1 MGQPCKSSYRETVV
15 PGFYAANPI
24 ASTTVVI
31 GRIKCALA
39 FFLCS
44 QAEKNTMDRQ
54 EAIEFLMDHYENP
67 RNNGPLDHP
76 DVSLSGGNP
85 GCADIITMHAR
96 FGKDGRL
103 EAVNWEGEGCTISR
117 AAASYVTEIT
127 QGKTAEEVEEMSFE
141 DLVEQL
147 GRELVVTRP
156 TCATLALG
164 TLKQGVHEYHMHKA
178 AEEAHYPA
186 LSSETSEAT
195 SWSDVLFRWCYLQ
208 LVSNS

>member
-1 MGQPCKSSYRETVV
+1 
-15 PGFYAANPI
+15 
-24 ASTTVVI
+24 
-31 GRIKCALA
+31 
-39 FFLCS
+39 
-44 QAEKNTMDRQ
+44 MDRQ

-67 RNNGPLDHP
+67 RNSGPLEHA
-76 DVSLSGGNP
+76 DVSLTGGNP

-127 QGKTAEEVEEMSFE
+127 QGMTAEEVKAMTFE

-147 GRELVVTRP
+147 GRELVMTRP

-164 TLKQGVHEYHMHKA
+164 TLKKGVHEFNMRKQ
-178 AEEAHYPA
+178 AEDSGYPA
-186 LSSETSEAT
+186 KSSI
-195 SWSDVLFRWCYLQ
+195 SDSQ
-208 LVSNS
+208 